1 MSQDEPIPILMNTRA
16 GALHA
21 EAGEQQLR
29 RMADEIGL
37 NMRGVR
43 TQSKEDF
50 QSELKTLIA
59 AKAPK
64 VAIAGGDGTVGLA
77 VQELAHTQTALGVLS
92 QGTFNNFASA
102 LRLHHNLPAAL
113 KTLKNGAPKAV
124 DLGKIGDRYFT
135 ESAGV
140 GLFAEA
146 LALYGK
152 GSNKNFL
159 RGLYALT
166 RMSLAF
172 RAHEMRLVLDGK
184 EYLERATL
192 CEICNT
198 YRIAQAAPI
207 APDAVIDD
215 GLFEVVIFRDVHRR
229 ELPAY
234 LRALRAQMHLGLPK
248 VEVLRAREIRIE
260 GRRPMNVH
268 ADDQVVGVT
277 PQTVTI
283 QPGALQ
289 VLVDQEL

>member
-1 MSQDEPIPILMNTRA
+1 MSQGDPIPILMNTRA
-16 GALHA
+16 GAMHA
-21 EAGEQQLR
+21 ESGEQQLKN
-29 RMADEIGL
+29 MAAEIDL
-37 NMRGVR
+37 DLRVIR

-50 QSELKTLIA
+50 QSELRKLVA

-77 VQELAHTQTALGVLS
+77 VQELAHTPTALGILP

-102 LRLHHNLPAAL
+102 ARLHHNLPAAL

-135 ESAGV
+135 ESAGI
-140 GLFAEA
+140 GLFAES

-159 RGLYALT
+159 RGLYAVT
-166 RMSLAF
+166 RLSLAF
-172 RAHEMRLVLDGK
+172 RAFEVNLILDGK
-184 EYLERATL
+184 SQTTRATM
-192 CEICNT
+192 CEVCNT

-207 APDAVIDD
+207 APHADIDD
-215 GLFEVVIFRDVHRR
+215 GFLDVVIFHDVHRS
-229 ELPAY
+229 EVAAY
-234 LRALRAQMHLGLPK
+234 LRAVRAQMHLGLPK
-248 VEVLRAREIRIE
+248 VEVIRAKEVRIE
-260 GRRPMNVH
+260 ARRPLNVH
-268 ADDQVVGVT
+268 ADDQIVGVT
-277 PQTVTI
+277 PQTITI

>member
-1 MSQDEPIPILMNTRA
+1 MSQGDPIPILMNTRA
-16 GALHA
+16 GAMHA
-21 EAGEQQLR
+21 ESGEQQLQN
-29 RMADEIGL
+29 MAAEIGL
-37 NMRGVR
+37 DIQVIR

-50 QSELKTLIA
+50 QSELRKLIA

-64 VAIAGGDGTVGLA
+64 AAIAGGDGTVGLA
-77 VQELAHTQTALGVLS
+77 VQELAHTQTALGILS

-113 KTLKNGAPKAV
+113 RTLKDGTPKAV

-140 GLFAEA
+140 GLFAES
-146 LALYGK
+146 LALYGR

-166 RMSLAF
+166 RLSLAF
-172 RAHEMRLVLDGK
+172 RAQDIQLILDG
-184 EYLERATL
+184 EAHSGRITL
-192 CEICNT
+192 CEVCNT
-198 YRIAQAAPI
+198 YRIAQAAPV
-207 APDAVIDD
+207 APKADVDD
-215 GLFEVVIFRDVHRR
+215 GLLDIVVFRDVRRR

-234 LRALRAQMHLGLPK
+234 LRAVRAQMHLGLPK
-248 VEVLRAREIRIE
+248 VEVLRAKEIRIE
-260 GRRPMNVH
+260 ARRPMNVH
-268 ADDQVVGVT
+268 ADDQIIGVT
-277 PQTVTI
+277 PQTVTV